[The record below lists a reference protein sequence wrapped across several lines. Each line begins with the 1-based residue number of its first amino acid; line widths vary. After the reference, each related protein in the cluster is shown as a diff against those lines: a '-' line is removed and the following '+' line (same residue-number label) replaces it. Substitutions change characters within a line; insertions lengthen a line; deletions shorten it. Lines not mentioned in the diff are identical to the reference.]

1 MTSHSMKN
9 IKSNKPHPSSL
20 FSFLIGSQAIS
31 MAPMAYT
38 LGRVFCLEWRQ
49 LSPGLGLKM
58 CPSH

>member
-1 MTSHSMKN
+1 MASHSVRNK
-9 IKSNKPHPSSL
+9 KSNKPPPSSL

-31 MAPMAYT
+31 MAPMT
-38 LGRVFCLEWRQ
+38 STVGHVFCLEWRQ

>member
-1 MTSHSMKN
+1 MASHIMKN
-9 IKSNKPHPSSL
+9 KKSNKPPGSL

-31 MAPMAYT
+31 MAPMTYT
-38 LGRVFCLEWRQ
+38 VGLVFCLEWRQ